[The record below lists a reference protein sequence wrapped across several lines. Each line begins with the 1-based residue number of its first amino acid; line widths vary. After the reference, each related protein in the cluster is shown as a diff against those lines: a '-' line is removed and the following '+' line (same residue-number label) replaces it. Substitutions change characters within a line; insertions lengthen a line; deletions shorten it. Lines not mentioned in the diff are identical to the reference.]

1 MVKNIITQFMR
12 VVSGD
17 ETTHR
22 MMIDYKQ
29 SLGKPELEFLRTT
42 LLTIKGLMAQ
52 NLLSKWATILP
63 RDEKEIMIHVYYN
76 VNNLIDFL
84 LTPKMPIPP
93 VRGDNNGSHN

>member
-12 VVSGD
+12 VIGED
-17 ETTHR
+17 EATHR
-22 MMIDYKQ
+22 MMATYKQ

-52 NLLSKWATILP
+52 NLLSKWATTLP

-76 VNNLIDFL
+76 LNNLIDFL
-84 LTPKMPIPP
+84 LAPEMSISA
-93 VRGDNNGSHN
+93 RMDNNGRFN